1 MGREGKNQESLKR
14 FIKGIKN
21 LKATPSVSIKGPVDE
36 KKPRYAVN
44 SYENTLDKAAIHAK
58 KKKKV
63 CPKAI
68 QSIAQ
73 LAAIIKRR
81 SVLRSAPHQP
91 AKLQLTP

>member
-58 KKKKV
+58 KKKK
-63 CPKAI
+63 CAPK
-68 QSIAQ
+68 QSNQSHNLPQSLNGDLCFAVHPI
-73 LAAIIKRR
+73 
-81 SVLRSAPHQP
+81 S
-91 AKLQLTP
+91 LQSCS